1 MTERMPFLA
10 RPVRPPGRS
19 PSRSHLFR
27 LAPISVALALALQVG
42 AARAVEPFQLKDIRV
57 EGLQRTD
64 AGTVFAALPF
74 RIGDTYTD
82 EKGAAALR
90 ALFATGLF
98 KDVRIDVDGGVA
110 VVIVEERAVIAN
122 IDFIGMKEFEKDA
135 LIKSLKDFGI
145 GEGLPFDKALA
156 DRAEQEIKRQYL
168 TRSLY
173 GAEIVTTVTPQERNR
188 VNVTFTVTE
197 GAPAKIREIRIV
209 GNTVFSEGTLKGLFE
224 LNDGGWLNFYLKGDR
239 YSRAK
244 LNADLETLRAYY
256 QNRGYL
262 EFEIESTQV
271 AISPDKQDITIT
283 INVKEGQ
290 PYTVTAVKLE
300 GEYLGKQDEFKA
312 LVRIRPGQPYRAEA
326 VAETTRAFTDRFGTF
341 GYAFAKVES
350 KPEIDRANGQVVVTL
365 VAEPQ
370 RRVYVRRISVVGNT
384 RTRDEVVRRE
394 FRQFE
399 SGWYDGRKIKLS
411 RDRVDR
417 LGYFSEV
424 TIDSSEVPGTQDQ
437 VDLTITVKEKATG
450 AISVGAGFSSADKL
464 SLTASIKQENIFGS
478 GNYLGLEVNTSKYN
492 QTLVVSTVDPY
503 FTVDGISRA
512 IDVYYRTSRPI
523 NSQGEQYKLVTPGA
537 SIRFGVPFSEYDV
550 VFFGIGAERT
560 EIQGATQLPNSY
572 FLYRQEFGETSG
584 SIPLTVGWSRDTRD
598 SALVP
603 TAGRYLRVNLDYA
616 PIGDA
621 TYTRVNLQAQQYIP
635 LTRAFTFGVNAELG
649 WGHGL
654 NGRPYPIFK
663 NFYGGGLGTVRGFE
677 QGSLGPVDVTGAF
690 IGGNRRF
697 NLNNELYLP
706 VPGANLDRTL
716 RFFLYADAGNVWG
729 ENEAMTLS
737 SLRASAGAGVS
748 WISPVG
754 PLKLSYGT
762 PIRKRP
768 EDRIQRLQFQIGTAF

>member
-1 MTERMPFLA
+1 MTDCMQRLS
-10 RPVRPPGRS
+10 RS
-19 PSRSHLFR
+19 PARALRFR
-27 LAPISVALALALQVG
+27 LAPVSIALALVLHAGSAL
-42 AARAVEPFQLKDIRV
+42 AVEPFVLKDIRV
-57 EGLQRTD
+57 EGLQRSD

-82 EKGAAALR
+82 EKAAAALR

-98 KDVRIDVDGGVA
+98 KDVRIDIDNGVA
-110 VVIVEERAVIAN
+110 VVIVDERAVIAN
-122 IDFIGMKEFEKDA
+122 IDFVGMKEFEKDA

-156 DRAEQEIKRQYL
+156 DRAEQELKRQYL

-197 GAPAKIREIRIV
+197 GGPSKISEIRIV
-209 GNTVFSEGTLKGLFE
+209 GNNAFSEGTLKGLFE
-224 LNDGGWLNFYLKGDR
+224 LNDGAWLNFYLKGDR

-244 LNADLETLRAYY
+244 LNADLETLRAHY

-262 EFEIESTQV
+262 EFEVESTQV
-271 AISPDKQDITIT
+271 AISPDKQDIAIT

-290 PYTVTAVKLE
+290 LYTVTAVRLE
-300 GEYLGKQDEFKA
+300 GDYLGKEEDFRTLIVVK
-312 LVRIRPGQPYRAEA
+312 PGQPYRAEA
-326 VAETTRAFTDRFGTF
+326 VAETTRAFIDRFGTF
-341 GYAFAKVES
+341 GYAFAKVDS
-350 KPEIDRANGQVVVTL
+350 RPEIDRANARVAVTL

-370 RRVYVRRISVVGNT
+370 RRVYVRRVNIAGNT
-384 RTRDEVVRRE
+384 RTRDEVIRRE

-399 SGWYDGRKIKLS
+399 SSWYDGRKIKLS

-424 TIDSSEVPGTQDQ
+424 NVDSAEVPGSADQ
-437 VDLTITVKEKATG
+437 VDLTVTIKEKATG
-450 AISVGAGFSSADKL
+450 NLSLGAGFSSADKL

-478 GNYLGLEVNTSKYN
+478 GNYLGLELNTSKFN
-492 QTLVVSTVDPY
+492 RTLVVSTVDPY

-512 IDVYYRTSRPI
+512 IDLYYRTTKPI
-523 NSQGEQYKLVTPGA
+523 NSQGEQYTLVTPGA
-537 SIRFGVPFSEYDV
+537 AIRFGVPFSEYDT
-550 VFFGIGAERT
+550 VFFGIGAEQTR
-560 EIQGATQLPNSY
+560 IRGATQLPNSY
-572 FLYRQEFGETSG
+572 FLYRQQFGETST
-584 SIPLTVGWSRDTRD
+584 SIPFTIGWSRDNRD

-603 TAGRYLRVNLDYA
+603 TAGRYTRVNLDYA
-616 PIGDA
+616 ALGDA
-621 TYTRVNLQAQQYIP
+621 QFLRANLQGQQYIQI
-635 LTRAFTFGVNAELG
+635 TRAFTYGVNAEIGYGKGLG
-649 WGHGL
+649 
-654 NGRPYPIFK
+654 GRPYPIFK
-663 NFYGGGLGTVRGFE
+663 NFYGGGLGTVRGFD

-706 VPGANLDRTL
+706 VPGAGADRTL
-716 RFFLYADAGNVWG
+716 RIFLYADAGNVWG
-729 ENEAMTLS
+729 ENEKVTFS
-737 SLRASAGAGVS
+737 SLRASAGLGVS

-762 PIRKRP
+762 PIRKQP